1 MLLNHTSS
9 AVNHTTISLAQHSTI
24 SGSYNDISVAKH
36 CDIKGSYNTIRVA
49 SHCHVYGSFNRI
61 ELAEHCYLHGP
72 NNVVKSGKHVQAADV
87 QTSLP
92 SGRFSTVNNG
102 PAGSAQMASIGSH
115 IRRVSASFF
124 SQGQGSVAIVNGV
137 AIHPLAADA
146 TAAAAA
152 AASSSSAALP
162 VPREVPAP
170 TGRRQPKRKAAT
182 TGKAKRRAAIAAVV
196 ESEESFSQLFERER
210 VSQPVA
216 APPSTVSD
224 PANDDD
230 SSDVEI
236 LSIQKKPRASQ
247 SYIEMQGELWSRA
260 VAAAASKPAAAA
272 AAASAAAQPSAAA
285 VVSQSAAAS
294 VQPESIIDEKN
305 AFALMIPNHL
315 RDNAAT
321 DSTDDEKLCCICLSN
336 IKCVLL
342 NTCGHVATCIACTK
356 AIQTKPSPV
365 HCPLCDHAILS
376 AFAFFH

>member
-9 AVNHTTISLAQHSTI
+9 SVKCVKITLAQHSTI
-24 SGSYNDISVAKH
+24 SGSYNDIAVAKN
-36 CDIKGSYNTIRVA
+36 CDIKGSYNSIRVA

-61 ELAEHCYLHGP
+61 EHAEHCYLHGP

-87 QTSLP
+87 QTTLP
-92 SGRFSTVNNG
+92 SVHSSAVNNT
-102 PAGSAQMASIGSH
+102 SAVSAHMASIGSQISH
-115 IRRVSASFF
+115 MGASFF

-137 AIHPLAADA
+137 VVHPPAAGI
-146 TAAAAA
+146 AAAA

-162 VPREVPAP
+162 VPQDVPALA
-170 TGRRQPKRKAAT
+170 TRKQPKRKAAV
-182 TGKAKRRAAIAAVV
+182 TGKAARRAARAALS

-210 VSQPVA
+210 VSHPVA
-216 APPSTVSD
+216 SPPSPVSD
-224 PANDDD
+224 PTNDD

-236 LSIQKKPRASQ
+236 LSVQKKPRASQ
-247 SYIEMQGELWSRA
+247 TYLEMQSEMWLRA
-260 VAAAASKPAAAA
+260 AAAAASQPAAAAASQPAAAASQPAAAA
-272 AAASAAAQPSAAA
+272 AASQPVTTAS
-285 VVSQSAAAS
+285 
-294 VQPESIIDEKN
+294 QPESIDDEKN
-305 AFALMIPNHL
+305 AFALMIPAHL

-321 DSTDDEKLCCICLSN
+321 NSTDDEKLCCICLSN

-365 HCPLCDHAILS
+365 HCPLCDSAILS